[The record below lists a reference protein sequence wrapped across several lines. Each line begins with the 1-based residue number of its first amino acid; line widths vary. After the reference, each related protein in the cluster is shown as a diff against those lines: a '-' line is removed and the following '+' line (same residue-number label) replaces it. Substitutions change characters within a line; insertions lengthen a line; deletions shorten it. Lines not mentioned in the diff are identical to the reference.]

1 MGSDDPVYKAG
12 TDHRHG
18 EQFVVA
24 RGGEG
29 REWNGWGV
37 WGWWIQTVTFGMDEQ
52 WAPTVQHRELCV
64 IGSFCCTTEI
74 EETS

>member
-1 MGSDDPVYKAG
+1 MILSIKQEQI
-12 TDHRHG
+12 TDM
-18 EQFVVA
+18 ESSFVVA